1 MMRVQGL
8 SIRRRDGERWRYR
21 GLLAF
26 AVIGALAG
34 CATDSN
40 GKTVYSS
47 PVETPQ
53 DVNVPKATVT
63 QEAVAA
69 AATPT
74 SSKFG
79 VTAVGQKVAQFRND
93 FEKLKANTVS
103 RSAQLD
109 TIRAQTVTNVEGY
122 HALVG
127 GIRSRLQMGS
137 TPGNPELLA
146 QWNQAQ
152 TQLTQIDSDVQT
164 LDKLSAQ
171 VSADAASSSYLLDSI
186 RASYSLSGALEEDHR
201 NLRFLEDEVGQNA
214 IVIDR
219 ALQGLNDEINRQQ
232 DYVTNERTSLVALA
246 ADINAGQTYNGT
258 PRRMTAR
265 GTMTATPASM
275 APQPQ
280 ALNDRR
286 PLVVIRFDKPDVA
299 YEPALYQALSRALE
313 RRPDAVFDLVAVS
326 PTGGNAASAKQRAD
340 AVLKSMTGMGLPS
353 DRVSESTMASATAKT
368 PEVHIYVR

>member
-1 MMRVQGL
+1 MMLVQGL
-8 SIRRRDGERWRYR
+8 SIRRRGVERWRYR
-21 GLLAF
+21 GLLALPVVF
-26 AVIGALAG
+26 ALAA

-40 GKTVYSS
+40 GNTVFSS
-47 PVETPQ
+47 PQEPKT
-53 DVNVPKATVT
+53 VNVPTATVT
-63 QEAVAA
+63 PEAVAA
-69 AATPT
+69 AATP
-74 SSKFG
+74 SSSNFG
-79 VTAVGQKVAQFRND
+79 VTVVGQKVAQFRND
-93 FEKLKANTVS
+93 FEKLKANTET

-109 TIRAQTVTNVEGY
+109 TIRAQTVTNVEAY

-171 VSADAASSSYLLDSI
+171 VSADAATSAYLLDSI

-201 NLRFLEDEVGQNA
+201 QLRILEDEVDQNA

-232 DYVTNERTSLVALA
+232 QYVTNERTSLVALA
-246 ADINAGQTYNGT
+246 ADINAGQSYGMAM
-258 PRRMTAR
+258 RRAAPAR
-265 GTMTATPASM
+265 DMAPAS
-275 APQPQ
+275 APQQ
-280 ALNDRR
+280 GFGERR

-326 PTGGNAASAKQRAD
+326 PDGGSAAPAKQRAD

-353 DRVSESTMASATAKT
+353 DRVSESAMASATAKT